1 MDNSFN
7 VNKIVTRQRHTA
19 SAIKEDMYIREASLR
34 EVEKENC

>member
-7 VNKIVTRQRHTA
+7 VNKIVTRQRYTF
-19 SAIKEDMYIREASLR
+19 SAIKEDTYIYVASLE